1 MIIKKDGKEITIE
14 IVTIRVPVSKGFK
27 CSPDYKPD
35 NGIMEIPI
43 DVAAGQIYGWIHGQE
58 VKLSIPC
65 NDQGEYVFI
74 DTDTHDAWTYKGL
87 PPEFLTKDNRLRLKI
102 NDLGFIKD
110 WNGDIDVS
118 YLF

>member
-1 MIIKKDGKEITIE
+1 MILKKDDKEITIE
-14 IVTIRVPVSKGFK
+14 ILTLRIPVSKGFK
-27 CSPDYKPD
+27 CTHGYYPVD
-35 NGIMEIPI
+35 GVFELPI
-43 DVAAGQIYGWIHGQE
+43 DVATGQVFGWMHGQE

-65 NDQGEYVFI
+65 NEQGEYVFI

-87 PPEFLTKDNRLRLKI
+87 PPKFLSSDNRLRLKI

-110 WNGDIDVS
+110 WNGNVDVS